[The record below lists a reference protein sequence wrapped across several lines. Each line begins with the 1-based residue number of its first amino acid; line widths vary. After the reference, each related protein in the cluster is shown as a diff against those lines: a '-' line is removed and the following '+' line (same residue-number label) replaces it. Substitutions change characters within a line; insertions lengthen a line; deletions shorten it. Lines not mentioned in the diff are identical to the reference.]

1 MADELISSLY
11 PPPPPY
17 YKFFTKENVDRFR
30 EWSENNIDDDELPP
44 GELRFQVP
52 PKVPLGEQYRGYGS
66 LWALENKLPSLKTLG
81 WRQLYS
87 DDDETITSSQKIDEL
102 HKLLDSLLLNFLEL
116 VGSVSVEP
124 AKFYVKIE
132 DLKLILI
139 NMNHLLNTYRP
150 HQTRES
156 LIMLLKKQI
165 EAKRADIDAI
175 NSTTADVKAKIL
187 GLVQS
192 EDFKGLLHEDDGGE
206 GNEQEQADQARQQM
220 LEVLKRAIKPDS

>member
-17 YKFFTKENVDRFR
+17 YKFFTEENVEKFQKWC
-30 EWSENNIDDDELPP
+30 ETHNVEEELPP

-66 LWALENKLPSLKTLG
+66 LWALENKLPSLKALG
-81 WRQLYS
+81 WRQLYN
-87 DDDETITSSQKIDEL
+87 DDDETITSTQKIDEL

-156 LIMLLKKQI
+156 LIMLLKTQI
-165 EAKRADIDAI
+165 EAKRAEIQAID
-175 NSTTADVKAKIL
+175 NTAEEVKARIL
-187 GLVQS
+187 SLVQNES
-192 EDFKGLLHEDDGGE
+192 FTDLLQDEPVNDS
-206 GNEQEQADQARQQM
+206 EQELSNAGREAK
-220 LEVLKRAIKPDS
+220 LEALRTLMNKT

>member
-17 YKFFTKENVDRFR
+17 NKFFTEENVEKFNKWC
-30 EWSENNIDDDELPP
+30 ETHNVEEELPP

-66 LWALENKLPSLKTLG
+66 LWALENKLPSLKALG
-81 WRQLYS
+81 WRQLYN
-87 DDDETITSSQKIDEL
+87 DDDETITSTQKIDEL

-156 LIMLLKKQI
+156 LIMLLKTQI
-165 EAKRADIDAI
+165 EAKRAEIQAID
-175 NSTTADVKAKIL
+175 NTAEEVKARIL
-187 GLVQS
+187 SLVQNES
-192 EDFKGLLHEDDGGE
+192 FTDLLQDEPVNDS
-206 GNEQEQADQARQQM
+206 EQELSYADREAK
-220 LEVLKRAIKPDS
+220 LEALKTLMNKT

>member
-17 YKFFTKENVDRFR
+17 YKFFTEENVEKFNKWC
-30 EWSENNIDDDELPP
+30 ETHNVEEELPP

-66 LWALENKLPSLKTLG
+66 LWALENKLPSLKALG
-81 WRQLYS
+81 WRQLYN
-87 DDDETITSSQKIDEL
+87 DDDETITSTQKIDEL

-156 LIMLLKKQI
+156 LIMLLKTQI
-165 EAKRADIDAI
+165 EAKRAEIQAID
-175 NSTTADVKAKIL
+175 NTAEEVKARIL
-187 GLVQS
+187 SLVQNES
-192 EDFKGLLHEDDGGE
+192 FTDLLQDEPVNDS
-206 GNEQEQADQARQQM
+206 EQELSYADREAK
-220 LEVLKRAIKPDS
+220 LEALKTLMNKT

>member
-17 YKFFTKENVDRFR
+17 YKFFTEENVDKFKKWC
-30 EWSENNIDDDELPP
+30 ETHNVEEELPP

-66 LWALENKLPSLKTLG
+66 LWALENKLPSLKALG
-81 WRQLYS
+81 WRQLYN
-87 DDDETITSSQKIDEL
+87 DDDETITSTQKIDEL

-156 LIMLLKKQI
+156 LIMLLKTQI
-165 EAKRADIDAI
+165 EAKRAEIQAID
-175 NSTTADVKAKIL
+175 NTAEEVKARIL
-187 GLVQS
+187 SLVQNES
-192 EDFKGLLHEDDGGE
+192 FTDLLQDEPVNDS
-206 GNEQEQADQARQQM
+206 EQELSNADREAK
-220 LEVLKRAIKPDS
+220 LEALRTLMNKT

>member
-17 YKFFTKENVDRFR
+17 YKFFTEENVDKFQKWC
-30 EWSENNIDDDELPP
+30 ETHNVEEELPP

-52 PKVPLGEQYRGYGS
+52 PKVPSGEQYRGYGS
-66 LWALENKLPSLKTLG
+66 LWALENKLPSLKASG
-81 WRQLYS
+81 WRQLYN
-87 DDDETITSSQKIDEL
+87 DDDETITSTQKIDEL

-156 LIMLLKKQI
+156 LIMLLKTQI
-165 EAKRADIDAI
+165 EAKRAEIQAID
-175 NSTTADVKAKIL
+175 NTAEEVKARIL
-187 GLVQS
+187 SLVQNES
-192 EDFKGLLHEDDGGE
+192 FTDLLQDEPVNDS
-206 GNEQEQADQARQQM
+206 EQESSNADREAK
-220 LEVLKRAIKPDS
+220 LEALKTLMNKT

>member
-17 YKFFTKENVDRFR
+17 YKFFTEENVEKFNKWC
-30 EWSENNIDDDELPP
+30 ETHNVEEELPP

-52 PKVPLGEQYRGYGS
+52 PKVPSGEQYRGYGS
-66 LWALENKLPSLKTLG
+66 LWALENKLPSLKASG
-81 WRQLYS
+81 WRQLYN
-87 DDDETITSSQKIDEL
+87 DDDETITSTQKIDEL

-156 LIMLLKKQI
+156 LIMLLKTQI
-165 EAKRADIDAI
+165 EAKRAEIQAID
-175 NSTTADVKAKIL
+175 NTAEEVKARIL
-187 GLVQS
+187 SLVQNES
-192 EDFKGLLHEDDGGE
+192 FTDLLQDEPVNDS
-206 GNEQEQADQARQQM
+206 EQESSYADREAK
-220 LEVLKRAIKPDS
+220 LEALKTLMNKT

>member
-17 YKFFTKENVDRFR
+17 YKFFTEENVDKFKIWC
-30 EWSENNIDDDELPP
+30 ETHNVEEELPP

-66 LWALENKLPSLKTLG
+66 LWALENKLPSLKALG
-81 WRQLYS
+81 WRQLYN
-87 DDDETITSSQKIDEL
+87 DDDETITSTQKIDEL

-156 LIMLLKKQI
+156 LIMLLKTQI
-165 EAKRADIDAI
+165 EAKRAEIQAID
-175 NSTTADVKAKIL
+175 NTAEEVKARIL
-187 GLVQS
+187 SLVQNES
-192 EDFKGLLHEDDGGE
+192 FTDLLQDEPVNDS
-206 GNEQEQADQARQQM
+206 EQELSNADREAK
-220 LEVLKRAIKPDS
+220 LEALKTLMNKT

>member
-17 YKFFTKENVDRFR
+17 YKFFTEENVDKFQKWC
-30 EWSENNIDDDELPP
+30 ETHNVEEELPP

-66 LWALENKLPSLKTLG
+66 LWALENKLPSLKALG
-81 WRQLYS
+81 WRQLYN
-87 DDDETITSSQKIDEL
+87 DDDETITSTQKIDEL

-156 LIMLLKKQI
+156 LIMLLKTQI
-165 EAKRADIDAI
+165 EAKRAEIQAID
-175 NSTTADVKAKIL
+175 NTAEEVKARIL
-187 GLVQS
+187 SLVQNES
-192 EDFKGLLHEDDGGE
+192 FTDLLQDEPVNDS
-206 GNEQEQADQARQQM
+206 EQEVSNADREAK
-220 LEVLKRAIKPDS
+220 LEALRTLMNKT

>member
-17 YKFFTKENVDRFR
+17 YKFFTEENVDKFQKWC
-30 EWSENNIDDDELPP
+30 ETHNVEEELPP

-66 LWALENKLPSLKTLG
+66 LWALENKLPSLKALG
-81 WRQLYS
+81 WRQLYN
-87 DDDETITSSQKIDEL
+87 DDDETITSTQKIDEL

-156 LIMLLKKQI
+156 LIMLLKTQI
-165 EAKRADIDAI
+165 EAKRAEIQAID
-175 NSTTADVKAKIL
+175 NTAEEVKARIL
-187 GLVQS
+187 SLVQNES
-192 EDFKGLLHEDDGGE
+192 FTDLLQDEPVNDS
-206 GNEQEQADQARQQM
+206 EQELSNADREAK
-220 LEVLKRAIKPDS
+220 LEALKTLMNKT

>member
-17 YKFFTKENVDRFR
+17 YKFFTEENVDKFQKWC
-30 EWSENNIDDDELPP
+30 ETHNVEEELPP

-66 LWALENKLPSLKTLG
+66 LWALENKLPSLKALG
-81 WRQLYS
+81 WRQLYN
-87 DDDETITSSQKIDEL
+87 DDDETITSTQKIDEL

-156 LIMLLKKQI
+156 LIMLLKTQI
-165 EAKRADIDAI
+165 EAKRAEIQAID
-175 NSTTADVKAKIL
+175 NTAEEVKARIL
-187 GLVQS
+187 SLVQN
-192 EDFKGLLHEDDGGE
+192 EGFTDLLQDEPVNDS
-206 GNEQEQADQARQQM
+206 EQELSNAGREAK
-220 LEVLKRAIKPDS
+220 LEALRTLMNKT